1 MSSPIIYLRYLYA
14 ISQIIIAIYLM
25 IPLLSL
31 MLYSIMKL
39 FSKPPIERF
48 KKIINRNHEFGIIIT
63 AHQEIKF
70 IDPLVDSILNQ
81 QYKYFYIYIVIDDC
95 QTIIPTY
102 ENPRIVILS
111 PTPALHSKIKSI
123 DYAIN
128 NLKNTLD
135 AIIIFDADNIIH
147 PSFLD
152 YINQYFQKGFE
163 VVQANFKPKNI
174 DSDYARMDAIGD
186 MFNFFIERQSRMWL
200 GLSSAIWG
208 SGIAIKLSLYKEI
221 KYKYY
226 LGGFDKKMQSH
237 LVKRVNKI
245 AFAEEAILFDEKITT
260 GQSLQNQRTR
270 WISSYFKYF
279 KESFSIFQYGIQK
292 INFNLIYF
300 GFVTM
305 RPPLFIV
312 FTLALLFGI
321 LNIFIFPGIVLA
333 WPIIVLT
340 FIVTFITIIIIK
352 GRDVRYILTIFK
364 LPLFIFQ
371 QFLSL
376 LKIKKAKK
384 RFLKTEHTKIV
395 YIKDILK

>member
-1 MSSPIIYLRYLYA
+1 M
-14 ISQIIIAIYLM
+14 
-25 IPLLSL
+25 
-31 MLYSIMKL
+31 
-39 FSKPPIERF
+39 
-48 KKIINRNHEFGIIIT
+48 
-63 AHQEIKF
+63 
-70 IDPLVDSILNQ
+70 
-81 QYKYFYIYIVIDDC
+81 
-95 QTIIPTY
+95 
-102 ENPRIVILS
+102 
-111 PTPALHSKIKSI
+111 
-123 DYAIN
+123 
-128 NLKNTLD
+128 
-135 AIIIFDADNIIH
+135 
-147 PSFLD
+147 D

>member
-39 FSKPPIERF
+39 FSKPPFERF
-48 KKIINRNHEFGIIIT
+48 KKIINKNHEFGIIIT

-70 IDPLVDSILNQ
+70 IDPLVDSILKQ
-81 QYKYFYIYIVIDDC
+81 QYKNFYIYIVIDDC